1 MTILNLLII
10 MYSYLI
16 HLSTIII
23 NYLIKFIIFD
33 TIGLR
38 RVEVMIINKVSEV
51 MGRKRLKISDV
62 IEGTGLARNTV
73 AELYHGRA
81 KRVDLET
88 LDKLCTYLNVGTG
101 ELIEH
106 KKDAED

>member
-1 MTILNLLII
+1 
-10 MYSYLI
+10 
-16 HLSTIII
+16 
-23 NYLIKFIIFD
+23 
-33 TIGLR
+33 
-38 RVEVMIINKVSEV
+38 MIINKVSEV
-51 MGRKRLKISDV
+51 MGKKRLKISDV

-88 LDKLCTYLNVGTG
+88 LDKLCTYLNAEIGD
-101 ELIEH
+101 LIEH